1 MRKSEL
7 EKLRTLNAT
16 PAMIKALQEP
26 GTKRYYGGKINEEKY
41 HLAARCQQ
49 LGGYLKVSIC
59 TKKDISKKVYTPKWD
74 IFINYEGDEYI
85 TRERQQD
92 GSYKWRKAYGYNLE
106 DYTWYNKDWDEY
118 VYMNPDSSSQ
128 IQKILGTIKKGFWG
142 MCEWQEGCKKRNEE
156 KKIKKLTDQ
165 WDKDMQPIKDPPKGF
180 ENWWHHN
187 AFDGSNYIYY
197 ASSKST
203 EGYCTSCIGR
213 VKLPEKPTHNTESRC
228 PVCKK
233 KVTYI
238 SRAKKTQCIWTRAHD
253 ASCIQRYKD
262 GLVQRDFEVRRYDDK
277 DALSINKSTYT
288 IHEYRRTI
296 VTAKG
301 WGTYIYMDYRRRGMR
316 WAADPEAWVGKHY
329 ETMYQKNFGQIFRKY
344 KTAYPIAVKQGYKAA
359 GLRYFLS
366 QEHRYPA
373 IEMVYKAGLYRLG
386 NEMVNDG
393 WLKLNGVL
401 DNKASGGLA
410 KILKIDNARMKRLK
424 NMNGNIEMLRWLQKE
439 KQMNTILRDC
449 DIRTL
454 TEADISPEVL
464 ERSEIGKYLTIE
476 KICNYLNKQAELRSS
491 IKGHALKTAIWRD
504 WEDYVNMMIRQK
516 MDCSKEILLKPK
528 DLTIA
533 HNELVARISMMDQ
546 KKEISAKKKRFA
558 SAQKLLESGELRK
571 YEYDNGTYCIV
582 APRSIDD
589 IYREGI
595 TLKHC
600 IHTCDIYFQRIN
612 IRETYLLFLRH
623 SAKPDTPWYTV
634 EIEPGGN
641 IRQKKSVL
649 NEAYKDL
656 NDAMPFLQE
665 WQHWVKKNLSE
676 EDKKLAE
683 MSDKA
688 RREGYKKLR
697 EEKKIIWHG
706 SLQGTLLADALES
719 DFMEVI

>member
-16 PAMIKALQEP
+16 PTMIKALQEP

-106 DYTWYNKDWDEY
+106 NYNWYNKDWDEY

-142 MCEWQEGCKKRNEE
+142 MCEWQEGCKKRNED

-165 WDKDMQPIKDPPKGF
+165 WDKDMQPIKDTPKGF
-180 ENWWHHN
+180 EDWWHHN

-197 ASSKST
+197 ASSEST

-213 VKLPEKPTHNTESRC
+213 VKLPGKPTHNTESRC

-238 SRAKKTQCIWTRAHD
+238 SRAKKTQYIWTYAHD

-262 GLVQRDFEVRRYDDK
+262 GLVQRDFEVRRRDYK
-277 DALSINKSTYT
+277 DALSINKSEYT

-316 WAADPEAWVGKHY
+316 WAADSEDWVGKHY
-329 ETMYQKNFGQIFRKY
+329 ETMYQKNFSQIFRKY
-344 KTAYPIAVKQGYKAA
+344 NTAYPIAVKHGYKAA

-373 IEMVYKAGLYRLG
+373 IEMAYKAGLYRLAKD
-386 NEMVNDG
+386 MVNDSRMR
-393 WLKLNGVL
+393 LDKVL

-424 NMNGNIEMLRWLQKE
+424 NMNGNIEMLIWLQEE

-454 TEADISPEVL
+454 AEADISPRDL
-464 ERSEIGKYLTIE
+464 ERSKIGKYLTIE

-533 HNELVARISMMDQ
+533 HNELVARISMLDS
-546 KKEISAKKKRFA
+546 KEEIATKKKKFSR
-558 SAQKLLESGELRK
+558 AQGLMESGELKK

-582 APRSIDD
+582 APKSIDD
-589 IYREGI
+589 IYREG
-595 TLKHC
+595 TVLKHC
-600 IHTCDIYFQRIN
+600 IHTCDIYFQRID
-612 IRETYLLFLRH
+612 IRETYLLFLRRS
-623 SAKPDTPWYTV
+623 SAPDVPWYTV

-656 NDAMPFLQE
+656 DDAMPFLRE
-665 WQHWVKKNLSE
+665 WQRWVKKNLSE

-683 MSDKA
+683 KSDKA
-688 RREGYKKLR
+688 RREGYAKLR
-697 EEKKIIWHG
+697 KEEKIIWHG

>member
-16 PAMIKALQEP
+16 PAMIRALQEP
-26 GTKRYYGGKINEEKY
+26 GTKRYYSGKINEEKY

-49 LGGYLKVSIC
+49 LGGYLKISIC
-59 TKKDISKKVYTPKWD
+59 TREDISKKVYTPKWD

-85 TRERQQD
+85 TRERQKD

-106 DYTWYNKDWDEY
+106 AYNWYNENWDEY
-118 VYMNPDSSSQ
+118 VYMNPGSSSQ
-128 IQKILGTIKKGFWG
+128 IQKILGTRKKGFWG
-142 MCEWQEGCKKRNEE
+142 MCEWQEGCKKRNED

-165 WDKDMQPIKDPPKGF
+165 WDKDMKPIKDPPKGF
-180 ENWWHHN
+180 EDWWHHN
-187 AFDGSNYIYY
+187 AFDGCNYIYY
-197 ASSKST
+197 GSAQAT
-203 EGYCTSCIGR
+203 EGYCTSCIGK
-213 VKLPEKPTHNTESRC
+213 VNLSGKPKHNAEVRC
-228 PVCKK
+228 PVCRK

-238 SRAKKTQCIWTRAHD
+238 SRAKKTQYIWTWPQE
-253 ASCIQRYKD
+253 ASCIQIYKG
-262 GLVQRDFEVRRYDDK
+262 GLVQRDFEVRRRDCK
-277 DALSINKSTYT
+277 DVLSVNKSEYT

-296 VTAKG
+296 VTEKG
-301 WGTYIYMDYRRRGMR
+301 WMTYIYMDYRRRGMR
-316 WAADPEAWVGKHY
+316 WAADPDAWVGKHC
-329 ETMYQKNFGQIFRKY
+329 ETMYRKNFGQIFKRY
-344 KTAYPIAVKQGYKAA
+344 HTAYPIAVKHGYKAA

-366 QEHRYPA
+366 MEQRYPA
-373 IEMVYKAGLYRLG
+373 IEMTYKTGMYRLADD
-386 NEMVNDG
+386 MVRDSWG
-393 WLKLNGVL
+393 QLDKILK
-401 DNKASGGLA
+401 NKASGGLA

-424 NMNGNIEMLRWLQKE
+424 NMDGNIRMLIWLQKE

-449 DIRTL
+449 DIKTL
-454 TEADISPEVL
+454 TEADISPEDL
-464 ERSEIGKYLTIE
+464 ERSKIRKYLTIE
-476 KICNYLNKQAELRSS
+476 KICNYLNKQAELRSL
-491 IKGHALKTAIWRD
+491 KGHGLKISIWRD
-504 WEDYVNMMIRQK
+504 WNDYVDMMAKLK
-516 MDCSKEILLKPK
+516 MDCGRELLLKPK

-533 HNELVARISMMDQ
+533 HNELVAKISMLDSSE
-546 KKEISAKKKRFA
+546 EIAEKKKDFPQ
-558 SAQKLLESGELRK
+558 AQELMESGELEK

-595 TLKHC
+595 VLKHC

-623 SAKPDTPWYTV
+623 SAEPDTPWYTV

-656 NDAMPFLQE
+656 DDAMPFLQE
-665 WQHWVKKNLSE
+665 WQQWVKKNLSE

-683 MSDKA
+683 KSDKA

-697 EEKKIIWHG
+697 EQKKIVWHG

>member
-16 PAMIKALQEP
+16 PAMIRALQKP
-26 GTKRYYGGKINEEKY
+26 GTKRNYYGEINKEKY

-49 LGGYLKVSIC
+49 LGGFLKVSIC
-59 TKKDISKKVYTPKWD
+59 TREDIGKKVYTPKWD
-74 IFINYEGDEYI
+74 IFVNYEGDEYI
-85 TRERQQD
+85 TRERQKD

-106 DYTWYNKDWDEY
+106 PYSWYKRWDEY
-118 VYMNPDSSSQ
+118 VYISPEGSSQ
-128 IQKILGTIKKGFWG
+128 IQKILGTKEKGFLG
-142 MCEWQEGCKKRNEE
+142 ICKWQEGCKKRNED

-165 WDKDMQPIKDPPKGF
+165 WDKDMEPIRDPPKGF
-180 ENWWHHN
+180 KDWWHHN
-187 AFDGSNYIYY
+187 AFDGCNYIYY
-197 ASSKST
+197 ASAQST
-203 EGYCTSCIGR
+203 EGYCTSCIGK
-213 VKLPEKPTHNTESRC
+213 VKLPGKPKHNEKGRC
-228 PVCKK
+228 QVCRK

-238 SRAKKTQCIWTRAHD
+238 SRAKKLQYICTWSQGV
-253 ASCIQRYKD
+253 SCIQRYKD
-262 GLVQRDFEVRRYDDK
+262 GLVQRDFEVRRWDYK
-277 DALSINKSTYT
+277 DTLNINKSQYD

-301 WGTYIYMDYRRRGMR
+301 WGTYIYTDYRRRGLR
-316 WAADPEAWVGKHY
+316 WALDQEEWVGKHC
-329 ETMYQKNFGQIFRKY
+329 ETMYRKNFGQIFKKY
-344 KTAYPIAVKQGYKAA
+344 HTAYPIAVKHGYKAA

-373 IEMVYKAGLYRLG
+373 IEMAYKAGLYRLA
-386 NEMVNDG
+386 NDMVNDS
-393 WLKLNGVL
+393 WLKLDEILN
-401 DNKASGGLA
+401 NKASGGLA
-410 KILKIDNARMKRLK
+410 RILKIDNARMKRLK
-424 NMNGNIEMLRWLQKE
+424 NMDGNIEILIWLQKE
-439 KQMNTILRDC
+439 KEMNTILRDC
-449 DIRTL
+449 DIKTL
-454 TEADISPEVL
+454 SEADISPKEL
-464 ERSEIGKYLTIE
+464 EGSTIRKYLTIE
-476 KICNYLNKQAELRSS
+476 KICNYLNKQAGLRSLRGCKS
-491 IKGHALKTAIWRD
+491 KTAVWRD
-504 WEDYVNMMIRQK
+504 WNDYVNMMAKLK
-516 MDCSKEILLKPK
+516 MDCSRELLLKPK
-528 DLTIA
+528 DLAIA
-533 HNELVARISMMDQ
+533 HNELVAKISMLDSSE
-546 KKEISAKKKRFA
+546 EIAEKKKDFPQ
-558 SAQKLLESGELRK
+558 AQELMESGELEK

-595 TLKHC
+595 VLKHC

-612 IRETYLLFLRH
+612 IRETYLLFLRR
-623 SAKPDTPWYTV
+623 SIEPDTPWYTV

-656 NDAMPFLQE
+656 DDAMPFLQE
-665 WQHWVKKNLSE
+665 WQQWVKKNLSE

-683 MSDKA
+683 KSDKA

>member
-1 MRKSEL
+1 MRKNEL
-7 EKLRTLNAT
+7 EKLRALNAT
-16 PAMIKALQEP
+16 PTMIKALQEP

-106 DYTWYNKDWDEY
+106 NYNWYNKDWDEY
-118 VYMNPDSSSQ
+118 VYMNPDGSSQ

-142 MCEWQEGCKKRNEE
+142 MCEWQEGCKKRNED

-203 EGYCTSCIGR
+203 EGYCTSCIGM
-213 VKLPEKPTHNTESRC
+213 VKLPGKPTHNEEGRC

-238 SRAKKTQCIWTRAHD
+238 SRAKKTQYIWTYAHD
-253 ASCIQRYKD
+253 ASCIQRYKN
-262 GLVQRDFEVRRYDDK
+262 GLVQRDFEVRRRDYK
-277 DALSINKSTYT
+277 DAIRINKSDYT

-296 VTAKG
+296 ITEKG
-301 WGTYIYMDYRRRGMR
+301 CGTYIYVDYRRRGMR
-316 WAADPEAWVGKHY
+316 WAEDSEAWVGKHY
-329 ETMYQKNFGQIFRKY
+329 ETMYKKNFGQIFRKY
-344 KTAYPIAVKQGYKAA
+344 NTAYPIAVKHGYKAA

-373 IEMVYKAGLYRLG
+373 IEMTYKAGLYSLAKD
-386 NEMVNDG
+386 MVNDS
-393 WLKLNGVL
+393 WMRLDEIL

-410 KILKIDNARMKRLK
+410 KVLKIDNARMKRLK
-424 NMNGNIEMLRWLQKE
+424 NMNGNIEMLIWLQRE

-454 TEADISPEVL
+454 TEADISPRDL
-464 ERSEIGKYLTIE
+464 ERSKIGKYLTIE

-504 WEDYVNMMIRQK
+504 WEDYVNMMEKMK
-516 MDCSKEILLKPK
+516 MDCSKELLLKPK
-528 DLTIA
+528 DISAA
-533 HNELVARISMMDQ
+533 HNELVAKISLMDQ
-546 KKEISAKKKRFA
+546 KKEISAKKRRFA
-558 SAQKLLESGELRK
+558 NAQKLLESGELRK

-612 IRETYLLFLRH
+612 IRETYLLFLRR
-623 SAKPDTPWYTV
+623 SVKPDTPWYTV

-656 NDAMPFLQE
+656 DDAMPFLQE
-665 WQHWVKKNLSE
+665 WQHWIKKNLSE

>member
-16 PAMIKALQEP
+16 PAMIKALQEA
-26 GTKRYYGGKINEEKY
+26 GTKRNYGGKINEEKY

-59 TKKDISKKVYTPKWD
+59 TKEDIDKKVYIPKWD

-118 VYMNPDSSSQ
+118 VYMNPPGNVQ

-142 MCEWQEGCKKRNEE
+142 MCEWQEGCKKRNED

-180 ENWWHHN
+180 EDWWHHN

-213 VKLPEKPTHNTESRC
+213 VKLPGKPTHNTESRC

-238 SRAKKTQCIWTRAHD
+238 SRAKKTQYIWTYAHD

-262 GLVQRDFEVRRYDDK
+262 GLVQRDFEVRRRDYK
-277 DALSINKSTYT
+277 DALSINKSEYT

-316 WAADPEAWVGKHY
+316 WAADSEDWVGKHY
-329 ETMYQKNFGQIFRKY
+329 ETMYQKNFSQIFRKY
-344 KTAYPIAVKQGYKAA
+344 NTAYPIAVKHGYKAA

-373 IEMVYKAGLYRLG
+373 IEMAYKAGLYRLAKD
-386 NEMVNDG
+386 MVNDSRMR
-393 WLKLNGVL
+393 LDKIL

-424 NMNGNIEMLRWLQKE
+424 NMNGNIEMLIWLQEE

-454 TEADISPEVL
+454 AEADISPRDL
-464 ERSEIGKYLTIE
+464 ERSKIGKYLTIE

-533 HNELVARISMMDQ
+533 HNELVARISMLDS
-546 KKEISAKKKRFA
+546 KEEIATKKKKFSRA
-558 SAQKLLESGELRK
+558 RGLMESGELKK

-582 APRSIDD
+582 APKSIDD
-589 IYREGI
+589 IYREG
-595 TLKHC
+595 TVLKHC
-600 IHTCDIYFQRIN
+600 IHTCDIYFQRID
-612 IRETYLLFLRH
+612 IRETYLLFLRRS
-623 SAKPDTPWYTV
+623 SAPDVPWYTV

-656 NDAMPFLQE
+656 DDAMPFLRE
-665 WQHWVKKNLSE
+665 WQRWVKKNLSE

-683 MSDKA
+683 KSDKA
-688 RREGYKKLR
+688 RREGYAKLR
-697 EEKKIIWHG
+697 KEEKIIWHG

>member
-16 PAMIKALQEP
+16 PTMIKALQEP

-106 DYTWYNKDWDEY
+106 NYNWYNKDWDEY

-142 MCEWQEGCKKRNEE
+142 MCEWQEGCKKRNED

-180 ENWWHHN
+180 EDWWHHN

-213 VKLPEKPTHNTESRC
+213 VKLPGKPTHNTESRC

-238 SRAKKTQCIWTRAHD
+238 SRAKKTQYIWTYAHD

-262 GLVQRDFEVRRYDDK
+262 GLVQRDFEVRRRDYK
-277 DALSINKSTYT
+277 DALSINKSEYT

-316 WAADPEAWVGKHY
+316 WAADSEDWVGKHY
-329 ETMYQKNFGQIFRKY
+329 ETMYQKNFSQIFRKY
-344 KTAYPIAVKQGYKAA
+344 NTAYPIAVKHGYKAA

-373 IEMVYKAGLYRLG
+373 IEMAYKAGLYRLAKD
-386 NEMVNDG
+386 MVNDSRMR
-393 WLKLNGVL
+393 LDKIL

-424 NMNGNIEMLRWLQKE
+424 NMNGNIEMLIWLQEE

-454 TEADISPEVL
+454 AEADISPRDL
-464 ERSEIGKYLTIE
+464 ERSKIGKYLTIE

-533 HNELVARISMMDQ
+533 HNELVARISMLDS
-546 KKEISAKKKRFA
+546 KEEIATKKKKFSR
-558 SAQKLLESGELRK
+558 AQGLMESGELKK

-582 APRSIDD
+582 APKSIDD
-589 IYREGI
+589 IYREG
-595 TLKHC
+595 TVLKHC
-600 IHTCDIYFQRIN
+600 IHTCDIYFQRID
-612 IRETYLLFLRH
+612 IRETYLLFLRRS
-623 SAKPDTPWYTV
+623 SAPDVPWYTV

-656 NDAMPFLQE
+656 DDAMPFLRE
-665 WQHWVKKNLSE
+665 WQRWVKKNLSE

-683 MSDKA
+683 KSDKA
-688 RREGYKKLR
+688 RREGYAKLR
-697 EEKKIIWHG
+697 KEEKIIWHG

>member
-16 PAMIKALQEP
+16 PAMIKALQEA
-26 GTKRYYGGKINEEKY
+26 GTKRNYGGKINEEKY

-59 TKKDISKKVYTPKWD
+59 TKEDIDKKVYIPKWD

-118 VYMNPDSSSQ
+118 VYMNPPGNVQ

-142 MCEWQEGCKKRNEE
+142 MCEWQEGCKKRNED

-180 ENWWHHN
+180 EDWWHHN

-213 VKLPEKPTHNTESRC
+213 VKLPGKPTHNTESRC

-238 SRAKKTQCIWTRAHD
+238 SRAKKTQYIWTYAHD

-262 GLVQRDFEVRRYDDK
+262 GLVQRDFEVRRRDYK
-277 DALSINKSTYT
+277 DALSINKSEYT

-316 WAADPEAWVGKHY
+316 WAADSEDWVGKHY
-329 ETMYQKNFGQIFRKY
+329 ETMYQKNFSQIFRKY
-344 KTAYPIAVKQGYKAA
+344 NTAYPIAVKHGYKAA

-373 IEMVYKAGLYRLG
+373 IEMAYKAGLYRLAKD
-386 NEMVNDG
+386 MVNDSRMR
-393 WLKLNGVL
+393 LDKIL

-424 NMNGNIEMLRWLQKE
+424 NMNGNIEMLIWLQEE

-454 TEADISPEVL
+454 AEADISPRDL
-464 ERSEIGKYLTIE
+464 ERSKIGKYLTIE

-533 HNELVARISMMDQ
+533 HNELVARISMLDS
-546 KKEISAKKKRFA
+546 KEEIATKKKKFSRA
-558 SAQKLLESGELRK
+558 RGLMESGELKK

-582 APRSIDD
+582 APKSIDD
-589 IYREGI
+589 IYREG
-595 TLKHC
+595 TVLKHC
-600 IHTCDIYFQRIN
+600 IHTCDIYFQRID
-612 IRETYLLFLRH
+612 IRETYLLFLRRS
-623 SAKPDTPWYTV
+623 SAPDVPWYTV

-649 NEAYKDL
+649 NEAYEDL
-656 NDAMPFLQE
+656 DDAMPFLRE
-665 WQHWVKKNLSE
+665 WQRWVKKNLSE

-683 MSDKA
+683 KSDKA
-688 RREGYKKLR
+688 RREGYAKLR
-697 EEKKIIWHG
+697 KEEKIIWHG

>member
-16 PAMIKALQEP
+16 PTMIKALQEP

-106 DYTWYNKDWDEY
+106 NYNWYNKDWDEY

-142 MCEWQEGCKKRNEE
+142 MCEWQEGCKKRNED

-180 ENWWHHN
+180 EDWWHHN

-213 VKLPEKPTHNTESRC
+213 VKLPGKPTHNTESRC

-238 SRAKKTQCIWTRAHD
+238 SRAKKTQYIWTYAHD

-262 GLVQRDFEVRRYDDK
+262 GLVQRDFEVRRRDYK
-277 DALSINKSTYT
+277 DALSINKSEYT

-316 WAADPEAWVGKHY
+316 WAADSEDWVGKHY
-329 ETMYQKNFGQIFRKY
+329 ETMYQKNFSQIFRKY
-344 KTAYPIAVKQGYKAA
+344 NTAYPIAVKHGYKAA

-373 IEMVYKAGLYRLG
+373 IEMAYKAGLYRLAKD
-386 NEMVNDG
+386 MVNDSRMR
-393 WLKLNGVL
+393 LDKIL

-424 NMNGNIEMLRWLQKE
+424 NMNGNIEMLIWLQEE

-454 TEADISPEVL
+454 AEADISPRDL
-464 ERSEIGKYLTIE
+464 ERSKIGKYLTIE

-533 HNELVARISMMDQ
+533 HNELVARISMLDS
-546 KKEISAKKKRFA
+546 KEEIATKKKKFSRA
-558 SAQKLLESGELRK
+558 RGLMESGELKK

-582 APRSIDD
+582 APKSIDD
-589 IYREGI
+589 IYREG
-595 TLKHC
+595 TVLKHC
-600 IHTCDIYFQRIN
+600 IHTCDIYFQRID
-612 IRETYLLFLRH
+612 IRETYLLFLRRS
-623 SAKPDTPWYTV
+623 SAPDVPWYTV

-656 NDAMPFLQE
+656 DDAMPFLRE
-665 WQHWVKKNLSE
+665 WQRWVKKNLSE

-683 MSDKA
+683 KSDKA
-688 RREGYKKLR
+688 RREGYAKLR
-697 EEKKIIWHG
+697 KEEKIIWHG